1 MVSKFD
7 EVFERLYVIL
17 DGLGSLMFAI
27 DSTGSMSSDIEI
39 AKNIAQDIVNLERNP
54 VDYILSDIDDP
65 SNSCLLYTSPSPRD
79 S

>member
-65 SNSCLLYTSPSPRD
+65 SNSFSYFYHSCDLN
-79 S
+79 